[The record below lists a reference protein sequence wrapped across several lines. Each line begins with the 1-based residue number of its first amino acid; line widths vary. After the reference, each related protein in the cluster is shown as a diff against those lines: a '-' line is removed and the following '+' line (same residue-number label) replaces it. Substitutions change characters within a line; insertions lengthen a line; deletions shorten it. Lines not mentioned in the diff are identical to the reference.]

1 MNLRQYNRTCKMLS
15 DEIPVPKISSVSV
28 EPFKRADTFTLKAK
42 TLAEIA
48 NSNNIPFVRLYEAF
62 LRYEDITVAL
72 LEIKKADLERKMV
85 NKYAEVVDL
94 SMGGDILAYKAYFS
108 YLKEREYISR
118 KIYSNNNETTDGI
131 YLTEEEFEKLLLI
144 DARRFDDMQFLITP
158 EERNFIQTLRNRIVH
173 GELSLTNYEI
183 FNLLSILSTHRLTVH
198 ENTQLFMKLVEND
211 KKKGLTDS
219 SEDILQNGE
228 DPFAFYTKNGADAN
242 ANTSHQ
248 KTTYLFSGTG
258 NLEKNIEYLLD
269 FVQSPYFT
277 DENVEKEKGIIE
289 QEIKMYDDIPYWKLY
304 DSTLNNAFH
313 VHPLKYPIAG
323 TVETINKIT
332 KADLYTCYNTFYHPS
347 NMFLTIVGNF
357 EPEQI
362 IKTIHSNQKKKKYKK
377 AKDIIVKTY
386 EEPDTVAVENAIVP
400 FDVEIPKV
408 TLSYKINIGKLFLM
422 KM

>member
-1 MNLRQYNRTCKMLS
+1 MKVSDAEKFEIEDMNQTLRRINYKCHGLDNANVELFHEMVDINLAKHMAAQQVSPQSIPIANVKINGEPIIPIEQTIVTLFDISSFYGVRVDYLISEYEKCNFDQTSQEFSELIMNLRQYNRTCKMLS
-15 DEIPVPKISSVSV
+15 DEIPVPKISSFPF
-28 EPFKRADTFTLKAK
+28 ETFKRANTFTLKAK

-72 LEIKKADLERKMV
+72 TEIKKADLERKMIS
-85 NKYAEVVDL
+85 KYNEVVDL

-211 KKKGLTDS
+211 NKKGLTDS
-219 SEDILQNGE
+219 CEDILQNGE
-228 DPFAFYTKNGADAN
+228 DPFDVDNQN
-242 ANTSHQ
+242 
-248 KTTYLFSGTG
+248 FS
-258 NLEKNIEYLLD
+258 E
-269 FVQSPYFT
+269 P
-277 DENVEKEKGIIE
+277 
-289 QEIKMYDDIPYWKLY
+289 
-304 DSTLNNAFH
+304 A
-313 VHPLKYPIAG
+313 
-323 TVETINKIT
+323 KIR
-332 KADLYTCYNTFYHPS
+332 
-347 NMFLTIVGNF
+347 
-357 EPEQI
+357 
-362 IKTIHSNQKKKKYKK
+362 
-377 AKDIIVKTY
+377 
-386 EEPDTVAVENAIVP
+386 
-400 FDVEIPKV
+400 
-408 TLSYKINIGKLFLM
+408 
-422 KM
+422 